1 MTCAR
6 QAVKPLSSL
15 RGIVD
20 TILVPHSAY
29 SDALHRM
36 HQCLEYVKEGSGE
49 PVCIAV
55 MGESRTGKTRSLE
68 SFQKKYPAIRFD
80 DGLHVPLL
88 SITVPSRPTVKALA
102 ELLLKK
108 LGATDWERGTENSKT
123 ARLEKLMTEC
133 RVFMLI
139 LDEFH
144 HFYDKTSRKVQH
156 HVADW
161 LKNLVGACKVAL
173 VVSGLPSLQAVIDQ
187 NEQLAGRFKS
197 PILMPRFDW
206 NLEEHRSEWIG
217 ILGAFSNGLR
227 VSFDVPDLD
236 GDNLSLRMY
245 CATGGLMGYL
255 TKTLRQAVWNAVD
268 AGTNVI
274 TLKDI
279 ETAHYMAVWSHGRF
293 SEISNPF
300 DLSRLVFPS
309 KDVLEAARQIGTPIS
324 SEPEKPVR
332 YRASSPRGAIS
343 GALIARG

>member
-1 MTCAR
+1 M
-6 QAVKPLSSL
+6 SSL

-29 SDALHRM
+29 SDAQHRM

-68 SFQKKYPAIRFD
+68 SFQNRYPAIRFD

-108 LGATDWERGTENSKT
+108 LGATDWEKGTENSKT

-206 NLEEHRSEWIG
+206 NLDEHRSEWFG
-217 ILGAFSNGLR
+217 ILSAFSIGLR
-227 VSFDVPDLD
+227 VNFDLPDLD

-279 ETAHYMAVWSHGRF
+279 ETAHRMAVWSQGRF

-300 DLSRLVFPS
+300 DSSRLVFPS
-309 KDVLEAARQIGTPIS
+309 SDVLAAARQIGTPITA
-324 SEPEKPVR
+324 EPEKPVR
-332 YRASSPRGAIS
+332 RRVASPFGSIS
-343 GALIARG
+343 GALIGR